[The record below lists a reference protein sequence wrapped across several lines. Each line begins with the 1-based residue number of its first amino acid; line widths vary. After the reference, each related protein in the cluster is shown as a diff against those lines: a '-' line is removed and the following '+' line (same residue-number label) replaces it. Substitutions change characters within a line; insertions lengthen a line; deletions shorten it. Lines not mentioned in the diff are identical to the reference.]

1 MPTKP
6 SAKPS
11 KSKKSK
17 KSQKSQKSQ
26 KTKQPQAK
34 SPSLEVKVHGDT
46 LQIGD
51 LSVTFHRTL
60 RIPDDGHEYPL
71 PPSLGAFPL
80 HRVDDYRDRVP
91 ASWLEHGGVF
101 LPMYQREAMWLS
113 FSSRRYWRPQALK
126 IAVGMV
132 DAVSGRPWSEQLDGE
147 EQDYL
152 VVPEQPWLDGINAGD
167 GFIKQFV
174 AMPLGMGYTVEG
186 QLTGEEKFGG
196 VQLLVFDPKEGKFTE
211 PKFDGRL
218 RRGAGGQMTN
228 SVYALSDASEM
239 AGMADVAFAAAGPE
253 SMLRSSPLPKGAEMG
268 LGAGGRMRQQIYPDS
283 HGLDTWDL
291 DKFGRVYVHLVN
303 SMMYREITGL
313 EPPETPVSAQTYAS
327 HGYPWFDLYDEHLG
341 DVQKSEIL
349 EGVKSVKEMDEE
361 KGFEGQQDDSSFEV
375 PSDKI
380 VKYGMP
386 DGKVRDGEW
395 G

>member
-1 MPTKP
+1 MPTKKTSP
-6 SAKPS
+6 KPRPKKQSLKTPKASA
-11 KSKKSK
+11 
-17 KSQKSQKSQ
+17 
-26 KTKQPQAK
+26 
-34 SPSLEVKVHGDT
+34 PSLSVQVQGDT

-80 HRVDDYRDRVP
+80 HRVDDFRERVP

-113 FSSRRYWRPQALK
+113 FSSGRYWRPQALK

-132 DAVSGRPWSEQLDGE
+132 DAISGQPWSEQLDGE

-186 QLTGEEKFGG
+186 QVSGEEKFGG

-211 PKFDGRL
+211 PQFDRRL
-218 RRGAGGQMTN
+218 RRGGMSAQMTN
-228 SVYALSDASEM
+228 AAYAMDASFEM
-239 AGMADVAFAAAGPE
+239 AGMADVAFASAGPE
-253 SMLRSSPLPKGAEMG
+253 PMLRSLPKSAEMG
-268 LGAGGRMRQQIYPDS
+268 LGAGGRMRQQIYPDT
-283 HGLDTWDL
+283 HGVDTWDL
-291 DKFGRVYVHLVN
+291 ERFGRVYVHLVN

-313 EPPETPVSAQTYAS
+313 EPPATPVSAQTYAS
-327 HGYPWFDLYDEHLG
+327 HGYPWFDLYDEDLG
-341 DVQKSEIL
+341 DVQKSKIL
-349 EGVKSVKEMDEE
+349 EDVKSIKEMDQE
-361 KGFEGQQDDSSFEV
+361 KGFEGQQDDTSFEV
-375 PSDKI
+375 PADKV
-380 VKYGMP
+380 VKYGLP
-386 DGKVRDGEW
+386 NGKVRDGEW
-395 G
+395 S